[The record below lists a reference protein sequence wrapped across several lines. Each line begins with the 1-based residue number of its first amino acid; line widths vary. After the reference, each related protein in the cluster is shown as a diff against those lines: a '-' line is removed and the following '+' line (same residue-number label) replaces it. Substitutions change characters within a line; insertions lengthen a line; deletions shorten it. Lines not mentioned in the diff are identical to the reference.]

1 MSLWLPQ
8 QSQSLL
14 WSPGHSP
21 ADSWPPAK
29 SPSRSQARHQGKS
42 HPVSGRD
49 STDLLK
55 SVAYSPIR
63 PSKRISALDVSKRFL
78 QAWGTT
84 WRCLMTL
91 PISVGTGI
99 MRAGTVK
106 RRVTLKTDRLE
117 RCLDH
122 FQSDFLFRAND
133 RSYIKSDRYA
143 RIRIFTEPMGGQASE
158 SLLFVHIDCRRR

>member
-21 ADSWPPAK
+21 ADSWPPVK
-29 SPSRSQARHQGKS
+29 SPPRSRAKRLGKS
-42 HPVSGRD
+42 HPVSGRV

-78 QAWGTT
+78 RAWDTT

-91 PISVGTGI
+91 PICVGTGI

-106 RRVTLKTDRLE
+106 RRVTLKTDRSE

-122 FQSDFLFRAND
+122 FQRDFLFRAND
-133 RSYIKSDRYA
+133 RSHIKSDRYA

>member
-29 SPSRSQARHQGKS
+29 SPPRSRAKRPGKS

-49 STDLLK
+49 STDQLK

-78 QAWGTT
+78 RAWDTT

-91 PISVGTGI
+91 PICVGTGI
-99 MRAGTVK
+99 MRVGTVK
-106 RRVTLKTDRLE
+106 RKVTLKTDRSE
-117 RCLDH
+117 RCLNDLKRH
-122 FQSDFLFRAND
+122 FFFRANH
-133 RSYIKSDRYA
+133 RSHIKSDRYA
-143 RIRIFTEPMGGQASE
+143 RIRIVTEPMGGQASE

>member
-29 SPSRSQARHQGKS
+29 SPSRSRAKRPGKS

-49 STDLLK
+49 STDQLK

-78 QAWGTT
+78 RAWDTT
-84 WRCLMTL
+84 WQCLMTL
-91 PISVGTGI
+91 PICVGTGI

-106 RRVTLKTDRLE
+106 RRVTLKTDRSE
-117 RCLDH
+117 CCLDH
-122 FQSDFLFRAND
+122 FQRNFLFRAND
-133 RSYIKSDRYA
+133 CSHIKSDRYA
-143 RIRIFTEPMGGQASE
+143 RIRIVTEPMGGQASE